1 MALKQGSI
9 SIDTENIFPIIKK
22 WLYSDKDIFIR
33 ELISNGCDAVSKHKR
48 LVALGETDG
57 DDKPYKITVAVSK
70 KNKTLSFSDN
80 GIGMTADEIDK
91 YINQVAFSG
100 AEDFFN
106 KYKDKME
113 ESNDIIGHFGLGFY
127 SAFMVSSNVE
137 IDTLSFASGAK
148 PIKWQSADGMQFEIT
163 EDGTRTERG
172 TTIILTLAEDSEEFL
187 DEYHLRSI
195 IKKYCSFLPVEIYV
209 ENTDKLEEE
218 AKKKAEEAAKKAQE
232 GADNETSEEELK
244 EEIKPVPLNDTNPL
258 WLKSPKDCTDEE
270 YIKFYQQVFNV
281 FDEPLFWIH
290 LNVDYPFNLKG
301 ILYFPKLKN
310 EFELVEGKVK
320 LYNNQVF
327 VADNIKE
334 VIPEFLL
341 LLKGVIDCPDLPLNV
356 SRSFLQNDRDVSKIS
371 KHIVKKVADKL
382 KSLCKN
388 EREKYE
394 SFWDDIQV
402 FIKYGCLKDE
412 GFYDKIK
419 EYILYKDLDGK
430 YITLKDYLEYAK
442 DKHENKVFYVVDK
455 EQQSQ
460 YIKLFKEYDLNAV
473 ILDCTIDN
481 NFITFLEY
489 KESGVRFKR
498 IDSDLSDVLKD
509 KDEEKDE
516 KADEEIVNFFK
527 EKIGDRVQKYSVESL
542 KKEDTPAVILISEE
556 SRRMMEMQS
565 RFAGLD
571 YGFDLKEEKTLVI
584 NDRNPLIKKVLS
596 LRDDET
602 KKEAVDVIC
611 NQIVD
616 LALLANKELGAE
628 ELDLFIKR
636 SNELMS
642 KVISL

>member
-48 LVALGETDG
+48 LVSLGETAG

-137 IDTLSFASGAK
+137 IDTLSFATGAK
-148 PIKWQSADGMQFEIT
+148 PIRWQSADGMQFEIT

-218 AKKKAEEAAKKAQE
+218 AKKKAEEAAKKAEE
-232 GADNETSEEELK
+232 GADNETSEEEPK

-584 NDRNPLIKKVLS
+584 NDRNPLIKKVFS

>member
-48 LVALGETDG
+48 LVSLGETAG

-137 IDTLSFASGAK
+137 IDTLSFATGAK
-148 PIKWQSADGMQFEIT
+148 PIRWQSADGMQFEIT
-163 EDGTRTERG
+163 EDGIRTERG
-172 TTIILTLAEDSEEFL
+172 TTITLTLAEDSEEFL

-218 AKKKAEEAAKKAQE
+218 AKKKAEEAAKKAEE
-232 GADNETSEEELK
+232 GADSETSEEEPK

-596 LRDDET
+596 LRYDET